1 MTLINQ
7 ERKFGFTSNQLR
19 FLALFFMLLDHMWA
33 TVISGQ
39 HWMTCVGRLA
49 FPIFAF
55 LIAEGYAHTHDK
67 KAYAKRLFW
76 FGVISEV
83 PFNYMMMASPIFP
96 FHQNVMFTLLLG
108 LGAIHCWEKAR
119 LAQKKREILGNIALC
134 GGCVAL
140 GAIGMTD
147 YGAMGVTTVLVFW
160 VSRYVPY
167 SWLFELLCMIMLN
180 VVTAQGEMLQF
191 MLVSWKMEMPLQG
204 FAVLAL
210 PLIWLYNGKKGRTS
224 KPMQYAAYAFYP
236 IHMLVL
242 HIILTLR

>member
-1 MTLINQ
+1 MNSINNN
-7 ERKFGFTSNQLR
+7 RRFGLTSNQLR

-33 TVISGQ
+33 TVVSGQ
-39 HWMTCVGRLA
+39 QWMTCVGRLA

-83 PFNYMMMASPIFP
+83 PFNYMMMSSPIFP

-119 LAQKKREILGNIALC
+119 LAKQKRELFSSIALC
-134 GGCVAL
+134 AGCVAL
-140 GAIGMTD
+140 GAVGMTD
-147 YGAMGVTTVLVFW
+147 YGAMGVATVLVFW
-160 VSRYVPY
+160 VTRYLPHT
-167 SWLFELLCMIMLN
+167 WLFQLIGMIVLN
-180 VVTAQGEMLQF
+180 FLTAEGQLFPLAIG
-191 MLVSWKMEMPLQG
+191 SWSVEIPLQA

-210 PLIWLYNGKKGRTS
+210 PLIWLYNGKKGKTN
-224 KPMQYAAYAFYP
+224 KVLQYAAYAFYP
-236 IHMLVL
+236 VHMMVL
-242 HIILTLR
+242 YMILTLR